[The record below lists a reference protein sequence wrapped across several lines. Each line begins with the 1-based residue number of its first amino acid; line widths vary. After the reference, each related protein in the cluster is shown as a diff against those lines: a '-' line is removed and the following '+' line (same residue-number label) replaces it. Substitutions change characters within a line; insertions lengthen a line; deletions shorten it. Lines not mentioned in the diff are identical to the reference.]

1 MFQLKTILNEYWTM
15 IKYILLIVFFIAMII
30 AINTYEKYLSVN
42 DSILTVNNRTAYIE
56 NEMDYAQN
64 FQAKYL
70 DSDYGYLFL
79 AHDNSMIFDWEE
91 IVLFK
96 PTIVEEATWFSTDLS
111 HIPPRLTEEEERKT
125 LEPKDAWKLYLQEKW
140 SQVK

>member
-15 IKYILLIVFFIAMII
+15 IKYILLIVFFIIMIV
-30 AINTYEKYLSVN
+30 AINQYEKYLSVN
-42 DSILTVNNRTAYIE
+42 ESIVTVNNRTAYIQ

-70 DSDYGYLFL
+70 DSDYWYLFL

-96 PTIVEEATWFSTDLS
+96 PTVVEEITWFSTDLT
-111 HIPPRLTEEEERKT
+111 HIPLRLTEEEEKKSMD
-125 LEPKDAWKLYLQEKW
+125 PKDAWKLYLQEKW
-140 SQVK
+140 SQIN

>member
-1 MFQLKTILNEYWTM
+1 MFQLKNIINTYWTL
-15 IKYILLIVFFIAMII
+15 IKYILLFLFFVAMII

-42 DSILTVNNRTAYIE
+42 ESIITVNNRTEYIQ

-64 FQAKYL
+64 FQTKYL
-70 DSDYGYLFL
+70 DSDYWYLFL

-96 PTIVEEATWFSTDLS
+96 PRT
-111 HIPPRLTEEEERKT
+111 
-125 LEPKDAWKLYLQEKW
+125 
-140 SQVK
+140 